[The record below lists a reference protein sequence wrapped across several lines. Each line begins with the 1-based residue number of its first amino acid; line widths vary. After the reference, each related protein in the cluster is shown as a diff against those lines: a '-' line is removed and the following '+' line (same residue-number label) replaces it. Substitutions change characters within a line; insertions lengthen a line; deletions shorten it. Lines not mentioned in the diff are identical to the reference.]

1 MEKVIIELTREEM
14 EKCISKKSA
23 ESQQPIEFGQHDTL
37 PRDTAEI
44 ARDNL
49 IGKMAE
55 LAVSRK
61 LRELFGL
68 HIPIDYEIYPRGEWD
83 DCDISINGWNID
95 IKSTRI
101 GHWLLFE
108 WHKLR
113 IRAPQNKLPHA
124 VFMCKTP
131 WDMDNDLP
139 LGSVEIIGTVSLH
152 RLLSNDPRVILTIF
166 ITNRQIGCL

>member
-1 MEKVIIELTREEM
+1 MDKVMVNLTSDEM
-14 EKCISKKSA
+14 EKCISFSKKSA

-101 GHWLLFE
+101 GHPLNSG
-108 WHKLR
+108 R
-113 IRAPQNKLPHA
+113 IESACTISMASTMSLIFRAGK
-124 VFMCKTP
+124 
-131 WDMDNDLP
+131 
-139 LGSVEIIGTVSLH
+139 SVLK
-152 RLLSNDPRVILTIF
+152 RP
-166 ITNRQIGCL
+166 